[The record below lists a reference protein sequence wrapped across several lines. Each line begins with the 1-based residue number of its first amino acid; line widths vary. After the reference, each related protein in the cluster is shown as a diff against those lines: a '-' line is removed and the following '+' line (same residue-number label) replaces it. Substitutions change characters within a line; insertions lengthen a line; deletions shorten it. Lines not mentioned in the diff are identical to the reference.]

1 MIRRRVR
8 VRVRITKVSLSIYH
22 VITVNE
28 MSFLQTSRRSRRK
41 MRMKMRI
48 YIDEY
53 NNENEV

>member
-1 MIRRRVR
+1 MIRRR